1 MRNIVFLF
9 SFADAGK
16 ILSDI
21 NSTVNKIVWGEPFLL
36 LLVGVGVFLS
46 VRLRFFQAVRFP
58 YWMRNT
64 FLAIFKT
71 PSVRSKDKKSRTI
84 SQFQALSTSL
94 AATVGTGNIT
104 GVAAAI
110 TVGGAGAVFW
120 MWVAAFFGM
129 ITKFSENVLGIYYR
143 RKNSDG
149 EWSGGAMYYLKY
161 GLEKKRFFKYLAKP
175 LSIAFSLFCVLASF
189 GIGNMLQCNNIT
201 STAVSAFSLSGINVF
216 GVYLSPEF
224 ILGIL
229 LAVLVA
235 IPILG
240 GVKKVGAVAE
250 KIVPFMAVFYILGC
264 LYIFITHISSAGSVF
279 RLIFQGAFGF
289 DSVCGGSIGI
299 LISRTVTTGIKRGVF
314 SNEAGLASSV
324 SVNVSS
330 DVKEPVKQGM
340 WGIFEVFFDTFIICT
355 LTAFVILSS
364 GLVDFSTGL
373 MASSLEGTALVTEA
387 FASSMGNAAGIFV
400 AIATLF
406 FAFSTILGWSQ
417 YGVKATE
424 YLFGLGSVKFYK
436 IVFIFF
442 IIIGSTMNLSL
453 AWDIS
458 DTFNGLMALPNLI
471 GLLILSKTVVSVTDN
486 YRKRKFLNDKNEVPD
501 VSAFEDI
508 ESEMAAAIMAE
519 EAFAKNGEDSGA
531 ENVKR
536 RKRGKERAKGD
547 KER

>member
-1 MRNIVFLF
+1 M
-9 SFADAGK
+9 
-16 ILSDI
+16 
-21 NSTVNKIVWGEPFLL
+21 
-36 LLVGVGVFLS
+36 
-46 VRLRFFQAVRFP
+46 
-58 YWMRNT
+58 
-64 FLAIFKT
+64 
-71 PSVRSKDKKSRTI
+71 
-84 SQFQALSTSL
+84 
-94 AATVGTGNIT
+94 
-104 GVAAAI
+104 
-110 TVGGAGAVFW
+110 
-120 MWVAAFFGM
+120 
-129 ITKFSENVLGIYYR
+129 
-143 RKNSDG
+143 
-149 EWSGGAMYYLKY
+149 
-161 GLEKKRFFKYLAKP
+161 
-175 LSIAFSLFCVLASF
+175 
-189 GIGNMLQCNNIT
+189 
-201 STAVSAFSLSGINVF
+201 
-216 GVYLSPEF
+216 
-224 ILGIL
+224 
-229 LAVLVA
+229 
-235 IPILG
+235 
-240 GVKKVGAVAE
+240 
-250 KIVPFMAVFYILGC
+250 
-264 LYIFITHISSAGSVF
+264 
-279 RLIFQGAFGF
+279 
-289 DSVCGGSIGI
+289 
-299 LISRTVTTGIKRGVF
+299 
-314 SNEAGLASSV
+314 
-324 SVNVSS
+324 NVSS

-442 IIIGSTMNLSL
+442 VIIGSTMNLSL